1 MVKGLRVFR
10 DYFSEYTEQ
19 YVLIGGAACDIS
31 FHENDMNFRATKDF
45 DIVLIVEALTEAFAL
60 KFWQFIQDGKYRNK
74 CRSNGKPQF
83 YRFDKPETAG
93 YPAMI
98 ELFSRSS
105 RKLKPDSVLI
115 PIPIND
121 SVSSLSAI
129 LLDDNYYQ
137 ILLEGRDIIDGI
149 SVLKPT
155 FLIIFKAKAWLDLNQ
170 KAEQGEHIDSRDI
183 KKHRNDI
190 LKISSEMILE
200 KYQLP
205 SAVKKDM
212 TDFIEKFHVSDTEL
226 KNLKITGIHEK
237 DILKILKQTLCL

>member
-1 MVKGLRVFR
+1 
-10 DYFSEYTEQ
+10 
-19 YVLIGGAACDIS
+19 
-31 FHENDMNFRATKDF
+31 
-45 DIVLIVEALTEAFAL
+45 
-60 KFWQFIQDGKYRNK
+60 
-74 CRSNGKPQF
+74 
-83 YRFDKPETAG
+83 
-93 YPAMI
+93 MI

>member
-1 MVKGLRVFR
+1 M
-10 DYFSEYTEQ
+10 
-19 YVLIGGAACDIS
+19 
-31 FHENDMNFRATKDF
+31 
-45 DIVLIVEALTEAFAL
+45 
-60 KFWQFIQDGKYRNK
+60 
-74 CRSNGKPQF
+74 
-83 YRFDKPETAG
+83 
-93 YPAMI
+93 
-98 ELFSRSS
+98 
-105 RKLKPDSVLI
+105 I

-149 SVLKPT
+149 SV
-155 FLIIFKAKAWLDLNQ
+155 
-170 KAEQGEHIDSRDI
+170 HIDSRDI

-205 SAVKKDM
+205 NAVKKDM